1 MKIPVYTQGP
11 SRLFLRCAWLIEKTG
26 GGTNVG
32 ASGGEEQKVA
42 IRRGGHMG
50 RGGGITSS
58 KKLVGSLL

>member
-32 ASGGEEQKVA
+32 ASGGEEQKS
-42 IRRGGHMG
+42 GHKERWASG
-50 RGGGITSS
+50 EEGGG
-58 KKLVGSLL
+58 